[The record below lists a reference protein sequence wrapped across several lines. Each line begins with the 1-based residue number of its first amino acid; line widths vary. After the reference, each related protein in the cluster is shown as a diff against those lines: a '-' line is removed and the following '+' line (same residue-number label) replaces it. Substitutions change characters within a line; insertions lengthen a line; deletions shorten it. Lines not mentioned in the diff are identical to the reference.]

1 MNKKFTS
8 LAVALMVAGTLS
20 AETISIPKLET
31 TEDYCYLKMK
41 NLALSLH
48 GSKAD
53 SVIMKAVDEENL
65 TKAQLD
71 SALWQIVDKQG
82 DVDITDAA
90 SVLCPQFNGR
100 TVRNDVFP
108 AVTGDMIVH
117 TGLQSL

>member
-71 SALWQIVDKQG
+71 SALW
-82 DVDITDAA
+82 
-90 SVLCPQFNGR
+90 
-100 TVRNDVFP
+100 
-108 AVTGDMIVH
+108 
-117 TGLQSL
+117 